1 MAEDLYQVKI
11 PIFEGPLDL
20 LLHLIRKNEV
30 DIYDIPIAEITAQYV
45 GYVEMMEALN
55 IELAGEFLVMAATLI
70 QIKSRMLLPS
80 ELNAEDGDDP
90 RLEIARP
97 LLEYIKFKEAAQHL
111 GQRPWLDRDT
121 FNRGATDEIE
131 PPQQEALLFNL
142 GLFDLLDAFKEVMD
156 NFNKR
161 SKNHTVR
168 VGEESVSNR
177 ITLLIDRFRDEKDI
191 PFSDLFIGDRT
202 RSELVVTFLA
212 VLELARMGFIFI
224 VQETIFGPIRVKVRP
239 EAFDLDDDLDERTDF
254 GEDEEQLTGEPVETD
269 Y

>member
-1 MAEDLYQVKI
+1 MADDLYQVKI

-45 GYVEMMEALN
+45 QYVEMMESLN

-70 QIKSRMLLPS
+70 QVKSRMLLPS
-80 ELNAEDGDDP
+80 ELSSDEGDDP
-90 RLEIARP
+90 RLEITRP
-97 LLEYIKFKEAAQHL
+97 LLEYIKFKEAARRL
-111 GQRPWLDRDT
+111 NERPWLDRDT
-121 FNRGATDEIE
+121 FNRGVSDEIE

-168 VGEESVSNR
+168 VGEESVSGR
-177 ITLLIDRFRDEKDI
+177 ITLLIDRFRTEKDI
-191 PFSDLFIGDRT
+191 PFTDLFVGDRT
-202 RSELVVTFLA
+202 RPELVVTFLA

-224 VQETIFGPIRVKVRP
+224 VQETVFGPIRVKVRP
-239 EAFDLDDDLDERTDF
+239 EAFDLNDDLDELDDF
-254 GEDEEQLTGEPVETD
+254 GDDEERLIGEPVEAD